1 MTRISQL
8 RDRARNVESGRDG
21 SGRRRE
27 ETVCQSP
34 SDMRKRDYVKRLQS
48 GRRQAHDRCT
58 DGLAAH

>member
-27 ETVCQSP
+27 ETAYGNRP
-34 SDMRKRDYVKRLQS
+34 SDTRKWDYVKRLQS
-48 GRRQAHDRCT
+48 GSHDYT
-58 DGLAAH
+58 VH